1 MPLAPIRTGSVPAA
15 VELVARQLGAHIGA
29 ARKRRR
35 WTQEELAQKAGIT
48 RQTLMKIE
56 RGSLGTALTGY
67 IAALWAMGLHH
78 PLEELATAEQDPE
91 GRTLERARLG
101 ARVRH
106 SHSAD
111 DDF

>member
-1 MPLAPIRTGSVPAA
+1 MPVAPIRTGAAPEA
-15 VELVARQLGAHIGA
+15 VEMVVRELGAHIGA

-56 RGSLGTALTGY
+56 RGSLGTALTAY
-67 IAALWAMGLHH
+67 VAALWAMGLHH
-78 PLEELATAEQDPE
+78 PLEALASAEHDAE
-91 GRTLERARLG
+91 GQTQERARLG
-101 ARVRH
+101 TRIRH
-106 SHSAD
+106 GHSAD

>member
-1 MPLAPIRTGSVPAA
+1 MPVAPIRTGAAPAA
-15 VELVARQLGAHIGA
+15 VELVVHDLGAHIAA

-35 WTQEELAQKAGIT
+35 WTQAELARKAGIT
-48 RQTLMKIE
+48 RQTLMKVE
-56 RGSLGTALTGY
+56 RGSLGTSLTAY

-78 PLEELATAEQDPE
+78 AFSSLAAAEQDPE
-91 GRTLERARLG
+91 GQALERNRLG

-106 SHSAD
+106 AHSAD